1 MTSGKTMAMVREHR
15 KVILPVAGLIMVA
28 LAIGVFFGGTA
39 AWVTAAAVAIAG
51 GVAVALRLREGG
63 YLDGVLKRLTHSQ
76 FPDARMKKLLFD
88 DFQGSSGKYVVRE
101 VEEEPKVVPSSKT
114 VQPAAIALREETVR
128 ELDILDFFDLDTDTP
143 LSEVEP
149 RSEFHSLINK
159 VLLVLKD
166 VLFAHTTA
174 YFWVNREK
182 GQMVL
187 ESMATDSEHF
197 MEERRFPLDGDLLS
211 GVANSGKPQLVGD
224 LSPVAAPELLRYY
237 RSVAGVRSVVAVP
250 VFLKTGAE
258 TIQPVGVLVADSLA
272 EDAFG
277 HETLTLL
284 GKFTRLVSALVKS
297 YTDKYDL
304 LLDSELLT
312 SIRRMA
318 DRIKSDPQEE
328 TILSALSDEVNRLA
342 GWDVL
347 TVAMYSEDQKA
358 WILQRVVNKPGAE
371 YVTTEQIVDVGAS
384 LVGDAIRNN
393 KVELVADMATCAR
406 SRFHPQE
413 SVSLAGAFLAVPI
426 SSFNRCYG
434 ALTIESKAAGSFTG
448 SEVETLYRLVE
459 NAAGALE
466 VVYMNTLVKD
476 FVTVDHLTGS
486 LTPKHFQRALEE
498 EVLRAEDFGAEL
510 ALVSVAV
517 DGAEEH
523 VARYGSEAREV
534 VLREIAA
541 IIRAHC
547 RPYDV
552 LGRQVDGRLGV
563 LLVSTTASDAYVWAE
578 RIRKLIAGHTIT
590 VARKTFSVTVSVGVC
605 GLTEGMRSDELI
617 AGTSKV
623 LEKAIETGGNLV
635 RVL

>member
-1 MTSGKTMAMVREHR
+1 MTNGKTMGMVREHR
-15 KVILPVAGLIMVA
+15 RVILPIAGLIVVT

-39 AWVTAAAVAIAG
+39 AWVTAAAVLVAGAVTIA
-51 GVAVALRLREGG
+51 VRLREGG
-63 YLDGVLKRLTHSQ
+63 LPEGVLRRLTHSQ

-88 DFQGSSGKYVVRE
+88 DFQGSSGKYLVRE
-101 VEEEPKVVPSSKT
+101 VEEEPAVVPSSKT
-114 VQPAAIALREETVR
+114 VQPAAVPRREEAVR

-182 GQMVL
+182 GQVVL
-187 ESMATDSEHF
+187 ESMATDSELF
-197 MEERRFPLDGDLLS
+197 MEERRFPLDGDLVS
-211 GVANSGKPQLVGD
+211 GVANTGKPRLVGD
-224 LSPVAAPELLRYY
+224 LSPIAAPELLRYY
-237 RSVAGVRSVVAVP
+237 RSGGGVRSVVAVP
-250 VFLKTGAE
+250 VFLKAGTDP
-258 TIQPVGVLVADSLA
+258 IQPVGVLVADSLA

-304 LLDSELLT
+304 LLDSELLS

-318 DRIKSDPQEE
+318 DRIRSSPQEE
-328 TILSALSDEVNRLA
+328 IILSALSDEVNRLA

-347 TVAMYSEDQKA
+347 TITMYSEEHKG
-358 WILQRVVNKPGAE
+358 WILQKVVNKPGVE
-371 YVTTEQIVDVGAS
+371 YVTSDQIVDVGAS
-384 LVGDAIRNN
+384 LVGEAIRSN
-393 KVELVADMATCAR
+393 KVELVGDMAACSR
-406 SRFHPQE
+406 PRFHSQE
-413 SVSLAGAFLAVPI
+413 SIGIGGAFLVVPI

-434 ALTIESKAAGSFTG
+434 ALTVESKAPGSFAG

-459 NAAGALE
+459 NAAAALE

-486 LTPKHFQRALEE
+486 LIPKHFHRALEE
-498 EVLRAEDFGAEL
+498 EVLRAEDFATEL
-510 ALVSVAV
+510 ALVSIAV
-517 DGAEEH
+517 DGVEEH
-523 VARYGSEAREV
+523 VARYGTEAREV
-534 VLREIAA
+534 VLREIAG
-541 IIRAHC
+541 IVRAHC

-552 LGRQVDGRLGV
+552 LGLQGDGRLGV
-563 LLVSTTASDAYVWAE
+563 LLVNTTASDAYVWAE
-578 RIRKLIAGHTIT
+578 RIRKLIASHTIT
-590 VARKTFSVTVSVGVC
+590 VARKTFSVTVSVGVS
-605 GLTEGMRSDELI
+605 GLTEGMRSEELV

-623 LEKAIETGGNLV
+623 LEKAMETGGNLV

>member
-15 KVILPVAGLIMVA
+15 GVILPVAGLIVVA

-39 AWVTAAAVAIAG
+39 AWVTAAALLVAGAIT
-51 GVAVALRLREGG
+51 VVLRLREGG
-63 YLDGVLKRLTHSQ
+63 VLDSLLRRSIHSQ

-88 DFQGSSGKYVVRE
+88 DFQGSSGKYVVRQ
-101 VEEEPKVVPSSKT
+101 VDEEPRVVPSSKT
-114 VQPAAIALREETVR
+114 VQPAAFPQREETVR

-166 VLFAHTTA
+166 VLFAHTTV

-182 GQMVL
+182 GQVVL
-187 ESMATDSEHF
+187 ESMATDSELF
-197 MEERRFPLDGDLLS
+197 MEDRRFPLDGDLVS
-211 GVANSGKPQLVGD
+211 WVANTGKPRLVGD

-237 RSVAGVRSVVAVP
+237 RSSAGVRSVVAVP
-250 VFLKTGAE
+250 VFLKAGTDS
-258 TIQPVGVLVADSLA
+258 IQPVGVLVADSLA

-277 HETLTLL
+277 HETMTLL
-284 GKFTRLVSALVKS
+284 GRFTRLVSALVKS

-318 DRIKSDPQEE
+318 DRIKSGPQEE

-342 GWDVL
+342 GWDML
-347 TVAMYSEDQKA
+347 TITMFSEEHQAWMIQK
-358 WILQRVVNKPGAE
+358 VVNKPAVE
-371 YVTTEQIVDVGAS
+371 YVAQDQVVDIGAS
-384 LVGDAIRNN
+384 LVGEAIRSN
-393 KVELVADMATCAR
+393 KVELVADMATCSR
-406 SRFHPQE
+406 PRFHPQE
-413 SVSLAGAFLAVPI
+413 SIGVAGACLVVPI

-434 ALTIESKAAGSFTG
+434 ALTVESKTPGGFAG

-459 NAAGALE
+459 SAASALE
-466 VVYMNTLVKD
+466 VVYMNSLVKD
-476 FVTVDHLTGS
+476 FVTVDHITGS
-486 LTPKHFQRALEE
+486 LNSKHFQRALEE
-498 EVLRAEDFGAEL
+498 EVLRAEDFAAEL
-510 ALVSVAV
+510 ALVSIAV
-517 DGAEEH
+517 DNIEEH
-523 VARYGSEAREV
+523 VSRYGSEASEV
-534 VLREIAA
+534 VLKEIAA
-541 IIRAHC
+541 IVRAHC

-552 LGRQVDGRLGV
+552 LGLQSDGHLGV

-578 RIRKLIAGHTIT
+578 RIRKLIASHTMT
-590 VARKTFSVTVSVGVC
+590 VARKTFSVTISVGVC
-605 GLTEGMRSDELI
+605 GLTEGMRTDELV